1 MAAPKRSSLFG
12 SPVPKPPAEPET
24 AVEAAAPTPEPEVE
38 TVPARAPNASVV
50 SEPVPASRYPKAK
63 TREGKRV
70 ATVYLEHEALRQL
83 QKIAFDEETT
93 IQALLVE
100 GVNAVFERRRLSRI
114 A

>member
-1 MAAPKRSSLFG
+1 MASKRPSLFG
-12 SPVPKPPAEPET
+12 NAASKASAEPE
-24 AVEAAAPTPEPEVE
+24 AVSEDQGEAA
-38 TVPARAPNASVV
+38 PARAPVSPAL
-50 SEPVPASRYPKAK
+50 SEPASASRYPKAK

-83 QKIAFDEETT
+83 QKVGFDEETT

-100 GVNAVFERRRLSRI
+100 GINAVFERRGLSRI